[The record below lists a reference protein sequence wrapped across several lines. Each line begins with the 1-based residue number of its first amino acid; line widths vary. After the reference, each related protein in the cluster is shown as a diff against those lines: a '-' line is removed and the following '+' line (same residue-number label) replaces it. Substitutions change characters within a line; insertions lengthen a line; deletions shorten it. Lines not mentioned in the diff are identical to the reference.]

1 MAGAGAGGGGDDH
14 QRCGRLRAG
23 GAAETAPSGLRAET
37 DLRNEKIG
45 YKVREHSFV
54 KVPVMLVVGGRESR
68 DSTVAMRRLGSQTQ
82 EIVALQDAVA
92 KLKWE
97 GLPAARSS

>member
-1 MAGAGAGGGGDDH
+1 M
-14 QRCGRLRAG
+14 
-23 GAAETAPSGLRAET
+23 
-37 DLRNEKIG
+37 
-45 YKVREHSFV
+45 REHSFV

-97 GLPAARSS
+97 GLPAARS